1 MPQHPNQEHQI
12 QLETAAEAEN
22 CAQPTG
28 AARHAEYDRLKA
40 ATTVFSRFA
49 ALDEREL
56 LREAQRHGIQA
67 ESNTP
72 RTRLIQQLVAAGIAA
87 EGLPLADG
95 ILEVLPA
102 GFAFL
107 RSPAN
112 ECLSSNSDV
121 YVSPSQVR
129 RFELR
134 TGMHVIGI
142 ARPPETGERFTALL
156 RVECIE
162 GESPEVVR
170 RRPSFETL
178 TPVHPNRRLVLEN
191 GAGEYSCR
199 ILDLL
204 APIGLGQRALIVSP
218 PRSGK
223 TMLLKALAQ
232 GIKANQPWIDLIMLL
247 VDERPEEVTDLRR
260 SVPGEVVSSTFDS
273 TSARHCQVAHIVI
286 ERARRLVEAG
296 RHVVVLLD
304 SLTRLARAHNT
315 ESPNSGRILSG
326 GVDSTALQR
335 PKRFFGAARSI
346 EGGGSLT
353 IIATALVDTG
363 SRMDE
368 VIFEEFKGTGN
379 LEVILNRKAAE
390 QRIFP
395 AIDVAHTGTRKEDLL
410 MDPDELRRV
419 TALRRVLSAL
429 NPEDGLELLLQR
441 LQRTRNN
448 AEFLLS
454 MSV

>member
-1 MPQHPNQEHQI
+1 MAQDSNSEAQ
-12 QLETAAEAEN
+12 TAPEIGAPPHN
-22 CAQPTG
+22 
-28 AARHAEYDRLKA
+28 AARHAEYDRLKTA
-40 ATTVFSRFA
+40 RTAFSRFEP
-49 ALDEREL
+49 LDASGLERES
-56 LREAQRHGIQA
+56 LRLGIVHSA
-67 ESNTP
+67 HATRP
-72 RTRLIQQLVAAGIAA
+72 RLVHALVAAAIAA
-87 EGLPLADG
+87 ENLPVADG

-102 GFAFL
+102 GFGFL

-112 ECLSSNSDV
+112 DCLPSNADV

-129 RFELR
+129 RFGLQ
-134 TGMHVIGI
+134 TGAHVLGI
-142 ARPPETGERFTALL
+142 ARPAETGERFTALL

-162 GESPEVVR
+162 GEAPEVVR
-170 RRPSFETL
+170 QRPRFDTL
-178 TPVHPNRRLVLEN
+178 TPVHPNRRLVVEHS
-191 GAGEYSCR
+191 ATEFSCR

-204 APIGLGQRALIVSP
+204 APIGLGQRALIVAP
-218 PRSGK
+218 PRTGK

-232 GIKANQPWIDLIMLL
+232 GLKTNQPWLELMMLL

-260 SVPGEVVSSTFDS
+260 SVPGEVISSTFDA

-296 RHVVVLLD
+296 RHVVLLLD

-353 IIATALVDTG
+353 IIATALVETG

-390 QRIFP
+390 QRVFP
-395 AIDVAHTGTRKEDLL
+395 AIDVAKTGTRKEDLL
-410 MDPDELRRV
+410 MDPEELRRV
-419 TALRRVLSAL
+419 TALRRVLAGM
-429 NPEDGLELLLQR
+429 NPEEGLALLLQQ
-441 LQRTRNN
+441 LQRSRNN
-448 AEFLLS
+448 AEFLMS
-454 MSV
+454 MAM